1 MELFEGNVAPPL
13 FISNVVT
20 IMLIVFL
27 VVTVQDNEWPIKIKL
42 HDLNQSHLR
51 RK

>member
-1 MELFEGNVAPPL
+1 MDLFEGNIALSL

-27 VVTVQDNEWPIKIKL
+27 GGTVLDNEWPIRIKL
-42 HDLNQSHLR
+42 RDLNQSH
-51 RK
+51 